1 MQPWMVGA
9 TLVCSAANLAATVS
23 QISPA
28 SFSNL
33 DLGDGAVLH
42 DNPLGG
48 TWHDNPLMGSA
59 MSTPR
64 DSPRPPRLVL
74 PGDAAA
80 GRAPSALVR
89 ACVCPS
95 TGSSGHFLVD
105 LHFCC
110 SSDATCMGALSL
122 LLISAPVSSNTG
134 DASLTLKHM
143 TQSAQPILTAKKTQ
157 RNVSTT
163 LCRPDSVQATSPI
176 VCRCK
181 DHLACH

>member
-1 MQPWMVGA
+1 MVGA
-9 TLVCSAANLAATVS
+9 TLVFSAANLAAAVS

-33 DLGDGAVLH
+33 DLGNGAVLH

-64 DSPRPPRLVL
+64 DSPRPPRLIL

-95 TGSSGHFLVD
+95 TVPLVIFW
-105 LHFCC
+105 LMC
-110 SSDATCMGALSL
+110 T
-122 LLISAPVSSNTG
+122 SA
-134 DASLTLKHM
+134 AAQ
-143 TQSAQPILTAKKTQ
+143 TQ
-157 RNVSTT
+157 
-163 LCRPDSVQATSPI
+163 
-176 VCRCK
+176 
-181 DHLACH
+181 LAWVL